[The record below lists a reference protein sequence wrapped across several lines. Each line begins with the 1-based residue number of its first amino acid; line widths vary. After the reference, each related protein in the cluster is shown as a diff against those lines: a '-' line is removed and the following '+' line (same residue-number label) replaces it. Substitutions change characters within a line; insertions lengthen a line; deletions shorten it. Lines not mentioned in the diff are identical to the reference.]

1 MEPAMTS
8 PLFLILWISGLTSLL
23 LGSMFIHQ
31 QYTEA
36 IKSDINEFETQWRQL
51 EESKKSL

>member
-1 MEPAMTS
+1 MTS
-8 PLFLILWISGLTSLL
+8 PLFLILWISALTSLL

-31 QYTEA
+31 RYTEA
-36 IKSDINEFETQWRQL
+36 ITSDIKEFETQWRQL